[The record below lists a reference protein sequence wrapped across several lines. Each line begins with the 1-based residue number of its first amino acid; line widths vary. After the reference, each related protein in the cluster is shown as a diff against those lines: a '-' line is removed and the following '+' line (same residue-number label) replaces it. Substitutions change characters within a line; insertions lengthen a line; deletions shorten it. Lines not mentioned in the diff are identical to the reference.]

1 MVLSL
6 PCPSLATRQGHN
18 WEAMHMNPRLCNP
31 SQHGALPI
39 ASRLQPV
46 RNIWTDLSSFPQK
59 ITECIDICL
68 GRMHCLSQLRGAGK
82 SLMFCKHPI
91 LHPPKMQH
99 YGGGGCFL
107 VRFCCFISDFNDSCC
122 VCSRPTVRTVWGVLP
137 PWEKDSKL
145 SLSFRTHR
153 PFPSQIRVIC
163 RTHCSHHPCIPI

>member
-1 MVLSL
+1 
-6 PCPSLATRQGHN
+6 
-18 WEAMHMNPRLCNP
+18 MNPRLCNP

-99 YGGGGCFL
+99 YGGEDVFWFVFAVLFQISMILVAFAVGQQYEQFGVFYLPGRRIQNSAFPLGHTDHFLPRSGLFAGLIVPTIPVSPYKSLAMGG
-107 VRFCCFISDFNDSCC
+107 
-122 VCSRPTVRTVWGVLP
+122 
-137 PWEKDSKL
+137 
-145 SLSFRTHR
+145 
-153 PFPSQIRVIC
+153 
-163 RTHCSHHPCIPI
+163 